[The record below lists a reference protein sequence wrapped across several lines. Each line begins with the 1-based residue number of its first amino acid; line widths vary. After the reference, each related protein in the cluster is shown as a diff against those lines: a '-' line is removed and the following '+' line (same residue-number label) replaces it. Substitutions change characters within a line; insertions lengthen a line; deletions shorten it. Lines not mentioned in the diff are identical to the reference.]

1 MRHSM
6 KLQTKP
12 FAAIASGSKTIE
24 LRLYDEKRR
33 QMKVGDEIEFTELT
47 EGKRRVLTRVV
58 ALHRFPS
65 FAELYNTL
73 PLEKCG
79 YSELEIANASPD
91 DMNAYYPIEEQNQY
105 GVIGIEIA
113 LVRSNG
119 KTNN

>member
-1 MRHSM
+1 M
-6 KLQTKP
+6 KLHTKP
-12 FAAIASGSKTIE
+12 FDEISSGSKTIE

-33 QMKVGDEIEFTELT
+33 QVKVGDEIEFTELT
-47 EGKRRVLTRVV
+47 KGKRRVLTRVV

-65 FAELYNTL
+65 FAELYNAL

-91 DMNAYYPIEEQNQY
+91 DMNVYYPIEEQKQY

-113 LVRSNG
+113 LVQGNE
-119 KTNN
+119 KTSD